1 MLDFIPLL
9 KKVSLFF
16 FFFFFFFQKDQ
27 LLCCNIVEEI
37 ENKKTIINEPIKHG
51 RKEFYSLLETIQ
63 IGEK

>member
-16 FFFFFFFQKDQ
+16 FFHQ
-27 LLCCNIVEEI
+27 LFCCNIFEEI

>member
-1 MLDFIPLL
+1 MFL
-9 KKVSLFF
+9 F

>member
-16 FFFFFFFQKDQ
+16 FFFFFHQ

>member
-9 KKVSLFF
+9 KKVSLF
-16 FFFFFFFQKDQ
+16 
-27 LLCCNIVEEI
+27 LLCCNTVEKI

>member
-16 FFFFFFFQKDQ
+16 FFFFHQ

-63 IGEK
+63 IGEQ

>member
-9 KKVSLFF
+9 KKVSL

>member
-9 KKVSLFF
+9 KKVSQFF
-16 FFFFFFFQKDQ
+16 FFFFFHQ

>member
-16 FFFFFFFQKDQ
+16 YFFFFQKDQ

>member
-16 FFFFFFFQKDQ
+16 FFFFQKNQ
-27 LLCCNIVEEI
+27 LFCCNFVEEI

>member
-16 FFFFFFFQKDQ
+16 FFFFHQ

>member
-9 KKVSLFF
+9 KKVSL
-16 FFFFFFFQKDQ
+16 FFFFFQKDQ

>member
-16 FFFFFFFQKDQ
+16 FFFQKDQ
-27 LLCCNIVEEI
+27 LLCCNIVEVI

>member
-9 KKVSLFF
+9 KKVSL
-16 FFFFFFFQKDQ
+16 FFFFFFQKDQ

>member
-9 KKVSLFF
+9 KKVSIFF
-16 FFFFFFFQKDQ
+16 FFFFFFHQ

>member
-16 FFFFFFFQKDQ
+16 FFFHQ

>member
-9 KKVSLFF
+9 KKVSLL
-16 FFFFFFFQKDQ
+16 FFQKDQ
-27 LLCCNIVEEI
+27 LLCFNTVEKI
-37 ENKKTIINEPIKHG
+37 ENKKTIMNEPIKHG

>member
-16 FFFFFFFQKDQ
+16 FFFKKDQ

-37 ENKKTIINEPIKHG
+37 ENKKMIINEPIKHG

>member
-16 FFFFFFFQKDQ
+16 FLKDQ
-27 LLCCNIVEEI
+27 LLCCNTVEKI
-37 ENKKTIINEPIKHG
+37 ENKKTIMNEPIKHG

>member
-9 KKVSLFF
+9 KKVVL
-16 FFFFFFFQKDQ
+16 FFFFFFQKDQ